1 MNVKNGEDKDKSV
14 NGKCRY
20 QKDIHSE
27 YHWIPYPVSVRFLH
41 TVSIPSNVPK
51 MHQNKHSRPVQ
62 DTPIAQK

>member
-1 MNVKNGEDKDKSV
+1 MLKTERIRTNPLMRSD
-14 NGKCRY
+14 RY